1 MHDTP
6 PSTSLTDTLDPAR
19 ASALHATLNRPGPT
33 PQAGDPLPPFWHQ
46 IYFWDA
52 QPPGDLGV
60 DGHAK
65 QTLTPDLPDARRMWA
80 GGQLSLHA
88 PVLLGQPATKT
99 VTLDKVTRKQGR
111 SGPLVF
117 VTLRH
122 DIHQGGRLCVTE
134 MQDLVYK
141 TATGAPAETP
151 QAPTDET
158 HATPA
163 RFDTTLLFR
172 YSALTFNGH
181 RIHYDAAYARD
192 HEGYDGLV
200 VHGPLM
206 AQLLV
211 HLAESQIGALKAF
224 HFRAISPLMHH
235 ETADLCWRDGAL
247 WIRGPG
253 GKLVMQ
259 ATAR

>member
-6 PSTSLTDTLDPAR
+6 TSTTHGDILDPAR
-19 ASALHATLNRPGPT
+19 AAALHATLNRPGPA

-46 IYFWDA
+46 IYFWQV
-52 QPPGDLGV
+52 QPPGKLGR

-80 GGQLSLHA
+80 GGQLTLTA

-99 VTLDKVTRKQGR
+99 VTLDRVTRKQGS

-122 DIHQGGRLCVTE
+122 EIHQAGQLCVSE

-141 TATGAPAETP
+141 TATGAPPAIP
-151 QAPTDET
+151 PAPTNET
-158 HATPA
+158 HAVPA

-181 RIHYDAAYARD
+181 RIHYDASYARD

-200 VHGPLM
+200 VHGPLL

-211 HLAESQIGALKAF
+211 HLAESQIGSLSSF
-224 HFRAISPLMHH
+224 QFRAISPLMHH
-235 ETADLCWRDGAL
+235 EAADLCWRDGAL
-247 WIRGPG
+247 WVRGQG
-253 GKLVMQ
+253 GQLVMQ
-259 ATAR
+259 ASAS